1 MTLRHAVIVTGAA
14 VLVLFAVTGGAARAA
29 CDLPPLAGDW
39 VRLDPVEDQDL
50 TRVEIIHRCTPNQ
63 YQGYAVLPGH
73 TWTVRAFAKCRPR
86 DCKWGRVPG
95 HPDRSGG
102 LAAEFQTFIAQR
114 QLRIEPA
121 GDAIRVEVFIDYH
134 SDTRKN
140 VQEHITFVREQ

>member
-1 MTLRHAVIVTGAA
+1 MTLRHAAIAAGGA
-14 VLVLFAVTGGAARAA
+14 VLAMLAATGSPARAA
-29 CDLPPLAGDW
+29 CDLPSLAGDW
-39 VRLDPVEDQDL
+39 VRLDPADDQDM
-50 TRVEIIHRCTPNQ
+50 TRIEIIHRCTPNQ
-63 YQGYAVLPGH
+63 YQGYAVLPGQ
-73 TWTVRAFAKCRPR
+73 TWTIRVFAKCRPR

-134 SDTRKN
+134 SKTRKN
-140 VQEHITFVREQ
+140 VKENITFIRDQ